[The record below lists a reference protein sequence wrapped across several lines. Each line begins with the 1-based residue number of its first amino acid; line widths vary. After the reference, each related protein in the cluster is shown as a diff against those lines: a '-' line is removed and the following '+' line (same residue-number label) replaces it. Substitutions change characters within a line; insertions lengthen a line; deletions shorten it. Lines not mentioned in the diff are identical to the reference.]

1 TTFDESSTICPTCK
15 RPLPEEDVQALI
27 KAFEEN
33 KNKELEAINQEGKTR
48 KQTLIEAQKEL
59 DELKSILDL
68 KQETVNKLEVE
79 LNDLNNQANTLEK
92 EIANVNITKSPQYRE
107 IQEKIMKLNKE
118 KEELEKLK
126 IDQDNTKEVMEL
138 ENQIAE
144 INKQLAR
151 VDLAKE
157 NEKRIEELKDRER
170 MLANMVA
177 QTEKIEYLCDQYVI
191 TQAELLEDK
200 LNSKFK
206 TVKFKLFDIQVNGG
220 INETFE
226 TTVNGVPFND
236 LNNAAKINAGLD
248 IINTLTDYYKIKAP
262 IFIDNRE
269 SVNEIIDV
277 KSQVINLIVSKDKE
291 LRVEVY

>member
-1 TTFDESSTICPTCK
+1 MT
-15 RPLPEEDVQALI
+15 
-27 KAFEEN
+27 N
-33 KNKELEAINQEGKTR
+33 KNQVA
-48 KQTLIEAQKEL
+48 
-59 DELKSILDL
+59 
-68 KQETVNKLEVE
+68 V
-79 LNDLNNQANTLEK
+79 
-92 EIANVNITKSPQYRE
+92 

-144 INKQLAR
+144 INKELAR

-157 NEKRIEELKDRER
+157 NEKRIQELKDRER
-170 MLANMVA
+170 ELAERTA
-177 QTEKIEYLCDQYVI
+177 ETEKIEYLCDQYVI
-191 TQAELLEDK
+191 TQAKLLEDK

-248 IINTLTDYYKIKAP
+248 IINTLTDYFDCKAP

-269 SVNEIIDV
+269 SVNEILDV
-277 KSQVINLIVSKDKE
+277 KSQVINLIVSKDKDC
-291 LRVEVY
+291 RSACSIRSSRG